1 MELWRLI
8 RPHQRNMVVLVTV
21 VIRCASQLSLW
32 PDFLDCSDSKKAFL
46 AFSQMPCGRSS
57 RHLVLSEV
65 GIRYK
70 RDLEGRS
77 AVERCTSRNG
87 TGDRFQSVLKIGRF
101 TQADLFGHLG
111 ISGGFV
117 PTFAG

>member
-1 MELWRLI
+1 
-8 RPHQRNMVVLVTV
+8 MVVLVTV

-32 PDFLDCSDSKKAFL
+32 PEFLDCSDSKKAFL
-46 AFSQMPCGRSS
+46 AFSQMLCRCSS

-65 GIRYK
+65 GIRYKMCK